1 VLDTVSSVW
10 LLLLTIGAATLV
22 VVVTRGSWHRLVHL
36 PVQGSLLFVTGVLIQ
51 GTLEYVKFTPNAIE
65 TAGYG
70 CLMLSYVFLL
80 SFCLVNLPLRGM
92 GVIAIGIAL
101 NALVIGLNLGMPTR
115 PVSLV
120 NGQRVTKP
128 IEQTVKHRPEGPD
141 DLLGFLG
148 DKILLPSPFDTLI
161 SIGDIVILI
170 GVCELAYFGSH
181 QRRRRSRRRG
191 PERVTEHAE
200 PQRVRSQAF
209 LRLNS

>member
-1 VLDTVSSVW
+1 MW
-10 LLLLTIGAATLV
+10 LLLLTVGAAALV
-22 VVVTRGSWHRLVHL
+22 VIVTRGSWHRLVHL

-51 GTLEYVKFTPNAIE
+51 ATLEYVKFTSNAIE

-80 SFCLVNLPLRGM
+80 TFCLVNLPLRGM
-92 GVIAIGIAL
+92 GVIAVGIAL
-101 NALVIGLNLGMPTR
+101 NTIVIGLNLGMPTR
-115 PVSLV
+115 PVSIE

-128 IEQTVKHRPEGPD
+128 IEQTVKHRPESPD

-161 SIGDIVILI
+161 SIGDVVILI

-181 QRRRRSRRRG
+181 QRRRKSRRREHSRDVEG
-191 PERVTEHAE
+191 EEREGST
-200 PQRVRSQAF
+200 SQAAY
-209 LRLNS
+209 R